1 MTDGRE
7 KRTEVKPEVAF
18 LGNLVERVATGRI
31 RVPRFQR
38 AFVWKQPDLIALL
51 DSILRGFPI
60 GSILVWETERSIE
73 SNDRIGPVKIGPRP
87 DGIVGYLLDGQ
98 QRVSTLVGTLRL
110 TDDMEP
116 NVDQIEWRIYYD
128 LDSQQFVWLRAAGM
142 DKTPQ
147 HFPVRSLL
155 TTAGFIAACR
165 LIEGDHDGQ
174 QAKRRLA
181 EADRLASAFRDY
193 QLPVIRIGDADLESA
208 VTVFA
213 RLNRTGRKIA
223 PDELVS
229 ALTYQEGEFHLARML
244 DEFQAELR
252 DKRFGNLD
260 RIFLLR
266 SVLAALDRDIYAKDW
281 ADLMVKGEVRRE
293 LPQAFRA
300 ANQGIMSALD
310 LLTQLGV
317 TSDRLLPY
325 GLQLVLLGE
334 FYRLCPKPD
343 ETALIKLKHWFWVTS
358 FTGWF
363 GGVNSSQARDALE
376 EIRRLARDSNSQLSV
391 VDLKAP
397 AQGFPERFDA
407 RSARVRAFLLYL
419 ASLGPR
425 SLAAGAGNLN
435 PGALLSRL
443 GNSAVGYLW
452 SNPSPPELVSG
463 PANRMFMDEELRGQA
478 LSHLESLDDEH
489 LSKLLPTHGFPT
501 ECTDMVRKGDRT
513 GLLEARRQYLMEG
526 ERMFMQERFV
536 SLPTDRT
543 AATVA
548 DSDTSEDDSAEADML
563 PPTDAAPPE

>member
-1 MTDGRE
+1 MTDGRQ

-38 AFVWKQPDLIALL
+38 SFVWKQPDLIALL

-128 LDSQQFVWLRAAGM
+128 LDSQQFVWLRDAAM

-165 LIEGDHDGQ
+165 LIEDDHHGQ

-244 DEFQAELR
+244 DEFKAELR

-281 ADLMVKGEVRRE
+281 ADLMVKEEVLRE
-293 LPQAFRA
+293 LPQAFRSA
-300 ANQGIMSALD
+300 KQGIMRALD

-334 FYRLCPKPD
+334 FYRLCPQPD
-343 ETALIKLKHWFWVTS
+343 ETALIKLRHWFWVTS

-376 EIRRLARDSNSQLSV
+376 EIRRLARDSNSQVSV

-407 RSARVRAFLLYL
+407 RSARVRSFLLYL

-425 SLAAGAGNLN
+425 SLADGAVDLN

-443 GNSAVGYLW
+443 GNAAVGYLW
-452 SNPSPPELVSG
+452 SNPCPPEALSS

-478 LSHLESLDDEH
+478 LSHLERLDDEH

-501 ECTDMVRKGDRT
+501 DCAGMVRKGDRT
-513 GLLEARRQYLMEG
+513 GLLEARRQCLMEG
-526 ERMFMQERFV
+526 ERRFMQERDV
-536 SLPTDRT
+536 SLPTGKT

-548 DSDTSEDDSAEADML
+548 DSDTSDDDSAEADVM
-563 PPTDAAPPE
+563 PPTDAAPPA